1 LHKALT
7 DIKVEIYDQIAEGD
21 TVVTRKA
28 IIGTQIGE
36 FLNTPATNKRV
47 TMHAIDIVKVK
58 DGKYTEHWR
67 YGQVVER

>member
-1 LHKALT
+1 
-7 DIKVEIYDQIAEGD
+7 
-21 TVVTRKA
+21 VVTRKA

-36 FLNTPATNKRV
+36 FLNTPATNKRII
-47 TMHAIDIVKVK
+47 MHAIDIVKVI